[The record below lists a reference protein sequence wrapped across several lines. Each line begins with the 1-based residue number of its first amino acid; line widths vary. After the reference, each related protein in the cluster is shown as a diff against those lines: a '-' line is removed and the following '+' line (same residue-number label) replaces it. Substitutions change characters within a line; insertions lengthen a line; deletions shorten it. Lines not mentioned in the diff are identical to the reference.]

1 MTTRHIHQQ
10 ALDRIIQ
17 QDTAA
22 FARLTLFPK
31 DGGMSTLDVPLTE
44 LRPHILGRGTLDV
57 RHAFTLTDTDGAEHA
72 VADMKQINIDYHVG
86 RYETTSLAIALSL
99 VDPLATVG
107 VRVILKSGKVLRYK
121 TRITEFLNVSTD
133 FDWFKPHARPVAVKT
148 ATGTIH
154 HPNGGRIRRVELDG
168 LYVKD

>member
-17 QDTAA
+17 QNAAA
-22 FARLTLFPK
+22 FARLTLFPQA
-31 DGGMSTLDVPLTE
+31 GGMTTLDVPLTE
-44 LRPHILGRGTLDV
+44 LRPYILGSGTLDTRRV
-57 RHAFTLTDTDGAEHA
+57 RALKDTDGTEHA
-72 VADMKQINIDYHVG
+72 VTDMKQINIDYRVG

-99 VDPLATVG
+99 VDPSVTVG

-133 FDWFKPHARPVAVKT
+133 FDWFKPHARPVPVKT
-148 ATGTIH
+148 ATGLIQ